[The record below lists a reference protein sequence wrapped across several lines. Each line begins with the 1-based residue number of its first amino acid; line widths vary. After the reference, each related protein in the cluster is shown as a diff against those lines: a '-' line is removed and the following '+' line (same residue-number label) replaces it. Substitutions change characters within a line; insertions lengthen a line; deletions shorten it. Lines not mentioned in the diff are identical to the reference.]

1 MKNKPHTI
9 INVLR
14 PKDKSLAAYKIWM
27 KGIAR
32 QLEPAAEI
40 EWTEEQW
47 REKWKNYW
55 QKHDKRSSESG
66 PDNANAE

>member
-1 MKNKPHTI
+1 MKNKPPRT

-14 PKDKSLAAYKIWM
+14 PKDKSLEAYRAWM
-27 KGIAR
+27 KGIAS
-32 QLEPAAEI
+32 QLAPEAEI

-47 REKWKNYW
+47 KEKWTNYW
-55 QKHDKRSSESG
+55 QKQEKRSNESG